1 MLELVFRLKNNWTEL
16 LDFAD
21 NLLVFLIRSLQ
32 DSQKHATHLR
42 AAKRLYPSALD
53 FKLGLNE
60 DGKLLRLTFR
70 EAKAILRD
78 KIGLQSNELDDLTR
92 EEEAALGSFLTSK
105 ESGLGHPTDIFI
117 VTHFPRHLRPCNV
130 YQSDEDTSQSFDV
143 IMKGQEIVTGCRLIH
158 DHEELRTAFVNRS
171 PPIDPESP
179 EWRPYMIA
187 HEIGMPPWGGFGLG
201 INRLV
206 QGLLGLSDIRETVLF
221 PRDAARL
228 IP

>member
-78 KIGLQSNELDDLTR
+78 KIGLQSNELDDLTYV
-92 EEEAALGSFLTSK
+92 S
-105 ESGLGHPTDIFI
+105 
-117 VTHFPRHLRPCNV
+117 VFPVLVPFGPSAHNV
-130 YQSDEDTSQSFDV
+130 
-143 IMKGQEIVTGCRLIH
+143 
-158 DHEELRTAFVNRS
+158 
-171 PPIDPESP
+171 
-179 EWRPYMIA
+179 
-187 HEIGMPPWGGFGLG
+187 
-201 INRLV
+201 
-206 QGLLGLSDIRETVLF
+206 
-221 PRDAARL
+221 
-228 IP
+228 

>member
-1 MLELVFRLKNNWTEL
+1 MSPFFQCL
-16 LDFAD
+16 
-21 NLLVFLIRSLQ
+21 SLSVHQ
-32 DSQKHATHLR
+32 
-42 AAKRLYPSALD
+42 
-53 FKLGLNE
+53 
-60 DGKLLRLTFR
+60 LTMC
-70 EAKAILRD
+70 
-78 KIGLQSNELDDLTR
+78 SR

-187 HEIGMPPWGGFGLG
+187 HEIGMPPWGGFGRKSAISHLTDHDESNEMIVVG